1 MWSAAQNSQYR
12 GWGGA
17 DTRNANFWSR
27 PSICISASETQ
38 QCQPKLSGQLSCTLK
53 SNYHCTVSNLK
64 GETKVEKAYMTCPK
78 VTQLFCGKQ
87 DTWIHVFLTL
97 KPMLWA
103 NTISK
108 QYNQYNFL
116 PFSAAVFL
124 FLFFFHIF
132 GFHGDF
138 AHRHIRS
145 IFRMGTEFSQGGE
158 QGKEGNKAFLRRRRE
173 TQLQKLFSSV

>member
-1 MWSAAQNSQYR
+1 MWSAAQNR
-12 GWGGA
+12 NA
-17 DTRNANFWSR
+17 NTRNANFWSR
-27 PSICISASETQ
+27 PSISASETQ
-38 QCQPKLSGQLSCTLK
+38 QCQPKLSRQFSCTLK

-97 KPMLWA
+97 KPMLWT

-108 QYNQYNFL
+108 QYNQYNLL

-124 FLFFFHIF
+124 FLFFFFHIF

-158 QGKEGNKAFLRRRRE
+158 QGKEGNKAFLRGRRE